1 MESMSEQVV
10 IFLPP
15 AKLDEVS
22 FLQEKEI
29 LYFLQ
34 SSSSELCCSHKLSRI
49 ILFWAKTKQKIS
61 AKKVKVFPFSC
72 LKLVSE

>member
-34 SSSSELCCSHKLSRI
+34 SSSSEL
-49 ILFWAKTKQKIS
+49 LF
-61 AKKVKVFPFSC
+61 P
-72 LKLVSE
+72 